1 MRSIMNEKPTTPL
14 TDDEDVK
21 FLAENSDISPLQA
34 RQLIERFGRDR
45 LKLLEEARK
54 FKAEG

>member
-1 MRSIMNEKPTTPL
+1 MNEQPTTPL

-45 LKLLEEARK
+45 RKLLEEAKK

>member
-1 MRSIMNEKPTTPL
+1 MTQDKNTEPL
-14 TDDEDVK
+14 TEDEDVK

-34 RQLIERFGRDR
+34 LELIKKYGRDR
-45 LKLLEEARK
+45 EVLLKEALK

>member
-1 MRSIMNEKPTTPL
+1 MNKQPTTRL

-21 FLAENSDISPLQA
+21 FLAENSDVSPLQA

-45 LKLLEEARK
+45 DKLLEEAKK

>member
-1 MRSIMNEKPTTPL
+1 MTKDNSTEPL
-14 TDDEDVK
+14 TEDEDVK

-34 RQLIERFGRDR
+34 LELIKKYGRDR
-45 LKLLEEARK
+45 EALLKEALK